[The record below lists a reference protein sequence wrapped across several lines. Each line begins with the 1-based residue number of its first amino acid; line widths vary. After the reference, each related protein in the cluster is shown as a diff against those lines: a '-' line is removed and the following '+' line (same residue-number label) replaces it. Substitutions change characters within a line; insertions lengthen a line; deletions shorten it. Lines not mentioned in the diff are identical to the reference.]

1 MLTMQDALLTLA
13 RYWAGQGCMLVQPM
27 NTEVGAGTLNPA
39 TALRVLGPEPWRV
52 AYPEPSVRPDD
63 SRYGDNPNR
72 LQTHTQFQV
81 ILKPEP
87 GNPQELYLGSL
98 TALGIDVAAHDV
110 RFVEDNWASPAL
122 GAWGLGWEVWLD
134 GLEITQ
140 FTYFQQSG
148 GMPLDP
154 VSVEITYGMERII
167 MALQRVSHFRDIVYA
182 PGISYGE
189 AFGQTEYEMS
199 RYYLD
204 DADIATHHALF
215 DAYAAEAGRLIDARL
230 PVPAHT
236 CVLKCSQ
243 AFNVLDARGAISTTQ
258 RAQAFTRMRN
268 LAHGVAELWAQRRAE
283 LGYPLGTATLPP
295 SATTAAAAPAPGT
308 GVPAAAVPA
317 PGPGA
322 APGPSVPADLAFEI
336 GVEELPPA
344 EVTGAAETVRAS
356 LAAKLAATRLR
367 HGGITVMSSPRRI
380 AAIVSDV
387 QPREDD
393 EEQAIRGP
401 RLSAAYDADGNP
413 TKAARG
419 FAAGH
424 GIDVT
429 DLRPM
434 TSNGGTYAGFIR
446 HVPGRPAAGVLTAVL
461 PAVVAGLRAE
471 RNMRWSAPGLSYSR
485 PIRWLLALLGPHPV
499 PFTVAGITSGRVTR
513 VHRTAAES
521 AVAVDAASRYLPTL
535 RAHAIEPDA
544 SQRRSRIV
552 SGAAGLAATAGGQ
565 VDADREAAVI
575 DEVKNLVEDPVPIL
589 GSFDRKYLDLPA
601 DVLTTVMKKH
611 QRYLPVRSDSGQLQP
626 HFITIANGECDRE
639 LVRAGNEAVLRA
651 RYEDAAFFWRN
662 DLAKPLAEMSS
673 RLAQLTFESRLGS
686 VADRAARIAAI
697 AAVIADRV
705 DLAGGDQVILRR
717 AGELAKFDLG
727 SAMVAELPSL
737 AGVMAREYASRAG
750 EPAAVAESLF
760 EMELPRHAGD
770 ALPRSRPGAVLAL
783 ADRLDLLA
791 GLFAIGAEPTGS
803 SDPFGLRRAA
813 AGLLAILRAHPGL
826 GKLTIDAGVA
836 IAAARQ
842 PVPAD
847 RQLPGTVL
855 EFVGRR
861 FDQLMLDEG
870 HPAASIR
877 AVRSL
882 VSTPVRAEQT
892 LEQLAGLLQ
901 APAGRELV
909 AAIQRVRRII
919 PPGTAPGF
927 DPGLFNSPAEHSLLA
942 AMDKTREATGQ
953 DASLGQFAAAATI
966 TGPINDLFDQVLV
979 MADDPAVRANRLGLL
994 ASVYQLAA
1002 RYLDWEQLP

>member
-1 MLTMQDALLTLA
+1 
-13 RYWAGQGCMLVQPM
+13 
-27 NTEVGAGTLNPA
+27 
-39 TALRVLGPEPWRV
+39 
-52 AYPEPSVRPDD
+52 
-63 SRYGDNPNR
+63 
-72 LQTHTQFQV
+72 
-81 ILKPEP
+81 
-87 GNPQELYLGSL
+87 
-98 TALGIDVAAHDV
+98 
-110 RFVEDNWASPAL
+110 
-122 GAWGLGWEVWLD
+122 
-134 GLEITQ
+134 
-140 FTYFQQSG
+140 
-148 GMPLDP
+148 
-154 VSVEITYGMERII
+154 
-167 MALQRVSHFRDIVYA
+167 
-182 PGISYGE
+182 
-189 AFGQTEYEMS
+189 
-199 RYYLD
+199 
-204 DADIATHHALF
+204 
-215 DAYAAEAGRLIDARL
+215 
-230 PVPAHT
+230 
-236 CVLKCSQ
+236 
-243 AFNVLDARGAISTTQ
+243 
-258 RAQAFTRMRN
+258 
-268 LAHGVAELWAQRRAE
+268 
-283 LGYPLGTATLPP
+283 
-295 SATTAAAAPAPGT
+295 
-308 GVPAAAVPA
+308 
-317 PGPGA
+317 
-322 APGPSVPADLAFEI
+322 
-336 GVEELPPA
+336 
-344 EVTGAAETVRAS
+344 
-356 LAAKLAATRLR
+356 
-367 HGGITVMSSPRRI
+367 
-380 AAIVSDV
+380 
-387 QPREDD
+387 
-393 EEQAIRGP
+393 
-401 RLSAAYDADGNP
+401 
-413 TKAARG
+413 
-419 FAAGH
+419 
-424 GIDVT
+424 
-429 DLRPM
+429 
-434 TSNGGTYAGFIR
+434 
-446 HVPGRPAAGVLTAVL
+446 VLTAVL

-485 PIRWLLALLGPHPV
+485 PVRWLLVLLGPHPV

-521 AVAVDAASRYLPTL
+521 VVAVDTASRYLPTL

-544 SQRRSRIV
+544 SQRRNRIV
-552 SGAAGLAATAGGQ
+552 SGAAGLAATAGGE
-565 VDADREAAVI
+565 VDAGREAAVI

-589 GSFDRKYLDLPA
+589 GSFDTRYLDLPA

-611 QRYLPVRSDSGQLQP
+611 QRYLPVRSDSGQPQP
-626 HFITIANGECDRE
+626 HFVAIANGECDRD

-651 RYEDAAFFWRN
+651 RFEDAAFFWRN
-662 DLAKPLAEMSS
+662 DLAKPLAEMRS
-673 RLAQLTFESRLGS
+673 RLDQLTFESRLGS
-686 VADRAARIAAI
+686 VAARAARIAAI
-697 AAVIADRV
+697 AAAMADRV
-705 DLAGGDQVILRR
+705 DLAAGDRVILRR
-717 AGELAKFDLG
+717 AGELAKFDRG

-803 SDPFGLRRAA
+803 SDPFGLRRVA

-826 GKLTIDAGVA
+826 GKLTIDAGLA

-877 AVRSL
+877 AVSPL
-882 VSTPVRAEQT
+882 VSMPVRAEQT

-927 DPGLFNSPAEHSLLA
+927 DPGLFDSPAEHSLLA
-942 AMDKTREATGQ
+942 AMDKTREATGK

-1002 RYLDWEQLP
+1002 RFLDWEQLP